1 MRILLALA
9 ISLMAPTG
17 DALAQGKP
25 ELTEVDAWLVRD
37 AQTREVLQDELS
49 RIQRVEHKTILFVTH
64 SIREAVYL
72 ADRVVVMT
80 SVPGRIKQVFPIK
93 LPEVRDRF
101 APEFTQYESDI
112 TRVVRE
118 EVAKVRE

>member
-1 MRILLALA
+1 
-9 ISLMAPTG
+9 
-17 DALAQGKP
+17 
-25 ELTEVDAWLVRD
+25 
-37 AQTREVLQDELS
+37 
-49 RIQRVEHKTILFVTH
+49 
-64 SIREAVYL
+64 
-72 ADRVVVMT
+72 MT
-80 SVPGRIKQVFPIK
+80 SLPGRIKQIFPVK